1 MGHVTA
7 RVEHALG
14 AAEAEQRLRRASEEL
29 QRSKQGAFVRSLAW
43 NGGVATVEGQ
53 GFAGTLTVRE
63 AEVVVEAELG
73 LPASLFPLKAKRAAE
88 EWLQRLL
95 A

>member
-7 RVEHALG
+7 RVEHSLG
-14 AAEAEQRLRRASEEL
+14 AAEAERRLRKAAEEL
-29 QRSKQGAFVRSLAW
+29 QESKHGALVRSLAW
-43 NGGVATVEGQ
+43 NTGVATVEGK
-53 GFAGTLTVRE
+53 GFEGTLTVRE

-73 LPASLFPLKAKRAAE
+73 LPASLFPMKAKREAE
-88 EWLQRLL
+88 EWLKRLL